1 MIMSSHSTITDSRI
15 LKIEHQAS
23 LHYVHEAAITMS
35 LDDDDDDNNK
45 KKSDEKRRTKKN
57 QTSLKFQGLEILDGI
72 GGPLRGIE
80 SGLGILDP
88 TAEE

>member
-45 KKSDEKRRTKKN
+45 KSQMRKEEQKKIK
-57 QTSLKFQGLEILDGI
+57 QVSSF
-72 GGPLRGIE
+72 RA
-80 SGLGILDP
+80 SRF
-88 TAEE
+88 